1 MNIRE
6 FAIELQNIY
15 DDMGSSFANFQKNT
29 GLNCLEGCGK
39 CCTNP
44 DIEAS
49 VLEMLPLAVRLN
61 DENKL
66 DEWLEKLENPAKD
79 SCLMFESHNENGT
92 KGMCGAYKER
102 PSVCRMFGVAGYFD
116 KHHEVTLSVCKL
128 IREKYPELTQTR
140 TAEATAENTPVLVNW
155 SYRMSEID
163 PALIQDRM
171 PLNQALKLA
180 LEKVAL
186 YAQYQDPT

>member
-6 FAIELQNIY
+6 FALELQNIY
-15 DDMGSSFANFQKNT
+15 DDMGSSFANYQKNS

-66 DEWLEKLENPAKD
+66 DEWLQMLENPSKD
-79 SCLMFESHNENGT
+79 SCLMFESHNEDGT
-92 KGMCGAYKER
+92 KGMCGAYRER

-140 TAEATAENTPVLVNW
+140 IAEATAENTPVLVNW

>member
-1 MNIRE
+1 MNIRD
-6 FAIELQNIY
+6 FARELQNIY
-15 DDMGSSFANFQKNT
+15 DEMGTSFSNFQKST

-49 VLEMLPLAVRLN
+49 VLEMLPLAVRLH

-66 DEWLEKLENPAKD
+66 DEWLEKLENPSQD
-79 SCLMFESHNENGT
+79 SCLLFQAHSADGS

-128 IREKYPELTQTR
+128 IREKYPELTEAKTK
-140 TAEATAENTPVLVNW
+140 EATAENTPVLVNW
-155 SYRMSEID
+155 SYRMAEID
-163 PALIQDRM
+163 PALIQGRM

-186 YAQYQDPT
+186 YAQYQE

>member
-6 FAIELQNIY
+6 FALELQNIY
-15 DDMGSSFANFQKNT
+15 DDMGSSFAQYQQSS
-29 GLNCLEGCGK
+29 GLHCLEGCGK

-49 VLEMLPLAVRLN
+49 VLEMLPLAVRLF
-61 DENKL
+61 DEKKL
-66 DEWLEKLENPAKD
+66 DEWLTKLENPTQEH
-79 SCLMFESHNENGT
+79 CLLFESHSEDNS

-102 PSVCRMFGVAGYFD
+102 PSVCRMFGVAGYYN
-116 KHHEVTLSVCKL
+116 KHHKVTLSVCKL
-128 IREKYPELTQTR
+128 IRDKYPELTVTR
-140 TAEATAENTPVLVNW
+140 TQEATAENTPVLVNW

-180 LEKVAL
+180 MEKVAF
-186 YAQYQDPT
+186 YAEYQNPT